1 MARPAPAI
9 TNAHSPVFYPLL
21 ALNLFRP
28 AFPRQFMERF
38 HQLYIDTVSNPF
50 VDIGAK
56 ITSERFRAELSR
68 LLKQR

>member
-1 MARPAPAI
+1 
-9 TNAHSPVFYPLL
+9 
-21 ALNLFRP
+21 
-28 AFPRQFMERF
+28 MERF

-50 VDIGAK
+50 VEIGAK